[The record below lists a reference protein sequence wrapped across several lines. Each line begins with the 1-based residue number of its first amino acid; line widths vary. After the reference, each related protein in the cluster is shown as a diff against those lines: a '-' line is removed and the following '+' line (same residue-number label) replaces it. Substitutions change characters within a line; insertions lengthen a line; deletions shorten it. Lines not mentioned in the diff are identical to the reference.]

1 MDGRLVSLFNY
12 CDLIVARQF
21 THHLNI
27 CQVMLMRSL
36 AYQKYRICWIQMD
49 CSPFSVLTT
58 KVCILQI
65 GQLNKEFVN
74 FIQI

>member
-1 MDGRLVSLFNY
+1 MSSYVNAEPGVS
-12 CDLIVARQF
+12 
-21 THHLNI
+21 
-27 CQVMLMRSL
+27 
-36 AYQKYRICWIQMD
+36 KIQNLLD
-49 CSPFSVLTT
+49 ANGWSPFSVLTT